1 MQTNLQWKTSG
12 YLKTMEGREREITE
26 VLQETFGY
34 DGYEATFILFIV
46 VMVSCAY
53 IHKNL
58 PTSTQ

>member
-1 MQTNLQWKTSG
+1 
-12 YLKTMEGREREITE
+12 MEGREREITE

-53 IHKNL
+53 IHKKL
-58 PTSTQ
+58 PTFTQ